1 MDHHLSAALGK
12 LTWGT
17 RLGPYKVA
25 TETIGYPAYSQEPGR
40 TALSAQE
47 ALAAWSTHKE
57 ALWMQVILPWENKIH
72 ASKTQAYR
80 IRIYMIY
87 EMQEASS

>member
-1 MDHHLSAALGK
+1 MDLHLSTALGK
-12 LTWGT
+12 LIWDT
-17 RLGPYKVA
+17 RLSPYKVA
-25 TETIGYPAYSQEPGR
+25 TETIGYPAYIQEPRR
-40 TALSAQE
+40 TALSVQE

-72 ASKTQAYR
+72 ASKTQAYW